1 MSMLHE
7 WTKKK
12 KKILNESLKA
22 EQALTRLRSI
32 E

>member
-7 WTKKK
+7 WTKK